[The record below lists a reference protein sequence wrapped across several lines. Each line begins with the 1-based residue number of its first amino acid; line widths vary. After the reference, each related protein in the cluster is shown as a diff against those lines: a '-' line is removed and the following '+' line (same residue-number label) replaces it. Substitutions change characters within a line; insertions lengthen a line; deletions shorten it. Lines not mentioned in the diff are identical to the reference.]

1 MSRNSFF
8 SNVPK
13 DDLYQSTPD
22 PKTTSDANTSTP
34 TKNLQSPTIRSKR
47 LTYSIKIDP
56 TIRKSIKDWAVQHDV
71 TISSVIEALA
81 RNHLKDLSRDDIE
94 P

>member
-8 SNVPK
+8 SNVPPTDEPIQHTVVPK
-13 DDLYQSTPD
+13 LEHEAIPQS
-22 PKTTSDANTSTP
+22 KSTP
-34 TKNLQSPTIRSKR
+34 TKR

-71 TISSVIEALA
+71 TISSVIETLA
-81 RNHLKDLSRDDIE
+81 RIYLSDLSVDDIK

>member
-8 SNVPK
+8 SNVPPTDEPIQHTSVPK
-13 DDLYQSTPD
+13 SKYEADNEGVPQS
-22 PKTTSDANTSTP
+22 KGTP
-34 TKNLQSPTIRSKR
+34 TKR

-71 TISSVIEALA
+71 TISSVIETLA
-81 RNHLKDLSRDDIE
+81 RIYLNDLSVDDIK